1 MNNQRMQTFNRVVFA
16 AAAGIVLVV
25 LSPSPANAQEAANRT
40 AQSATAT
47 AGERAGQGDYLR
59 GLKAWEQNCARC
71 HNARD
76 PKEYSDALWKPVIT
90 HMRIRAGLTGQEA
103 RDILKFIQES
113 N

>member
-1 MNNQRMQTFNRVVFA
+1 MNIQRMQTFNRLVFA
-16 AAAGIVLVV
+16 AAVGLALAVLT
-25 LSPSPANAQEAANRT
+25 PSPANAQQTAKQM
-40 AQSATAT
+40 AQSAKAT
-47 AGERAGQGDYLR
+47 AGERAKQGDYLR

-103 RDILKFIQES
+103 RDILKFIQDS